1 VLSISIV
8 TPTLNAAVY
17 LRGCLESVRA
27 QNCSDV
33 EHIVVD
39 GGSTDRTAEIAQA
52 ASGVVYVEDRGS
64 NQTQAI
70 NRGFRA
76 AQGDVLAWL
85 NADDEYPPGTLH
97 TVRER
102 FNADPLLDVL
112 YGDCDVVDV
121 NDRALWRETPG
132 LYDFM
137 RLLRRGNYI
146 AQPAVFIHHRVLERL
161 GYLDESFECG
171 MDYEFWLRVR
181 EARIEYV
188 PRVLAHFRW
197 HPNSKSARNQ
207 FTCWREV
214 LRAARRYGGGWT
226 PALAWSYARMLLTLG
241 RQRVM
246 RTTKT
251 LRRNA

>member
-8 TPTLNAAVY
+8 TPTLNAAVF
-17 LRGCLESVRA
+17 LNGCLDSVRA
-27 QNCSDV
+27 QLCTDF

-39 GGSTDRTAEIAQA
+39 GGSTDGTAEIVRA
-52 ASGVVYVEDRGS
+52 ASGVVYIEARGS
-64 NQTQAI
+64 NQSQAI
-70 NRGFRA
+70 NHGLRA

-85 NADDEYPPGTLH
+85 NADDEYPRGTLQM
-97 TVRER
+97 VQER

-121 NDRALWRETPG
+121 TDRALWRETPG
-132 LYDFM
+132 PYDFM

-146 AQPAVFIHHRVLERL
+146 PQPAVFIHHRVFERL
-161 GYLDESFECG
+161 GYLDETFECG
-171 MDYEFWLRVR
+171 MDYEFWLRMR
-181 EARIEYV
+181 EARIQYI
-188 PRVLAHFRW
+188 PRVLARFRW

-207 FTCWREV
+207 IICWREV
-214 LRAARRYGGGWT
+214 LRAVRGHGGGWT
-226 PALAWSYARMLLTLG
+226 PALAWSYSRMLVTLG

-251 LRRNA
+251 LRQDY